1 MTEDHTLETD
11 VYLTSLA
18 EHIFVLL
25 FMNGA
30 LLRGMANTDV
40 PLDDILNGYDL
51 MAFKDY
57 CEMLMTIQA
66 FIAHVFITGSAERDG
81 MLLTFTSSALK
92 TLFKDCINSTTL
104 GVVIVYEFID
114 LHIDG
119 EIIDTVRRELRDHP
133 AELTDHVIKILV

>member
-30 LLRGMANTDV
+30 LLRGMTKTDV
-40 PLDDILNGYDL
+40 PFHDILNGYDL

-66 FIAHVFITGSAERDG
+66 FIAHVVIASFAEGDG
-81 MLLTFTSSALK
+81 IFVTFARSALG
-92 TLFKDCINSTTL
+92 TLLQDCINPTTL

-114 LHIDG
+114 HHIDW
-119 EIIDTVRRELRDHP
+119 EIIDSVQRQLRDLP
-133 AELTDHVIKILV
+133 AEWTDHVIKILV